1 LAIDWLLDGPSN
13 LSGLPPV
20 PRLTDA
26 FYDPAPTSVII
37 RIRRRFRGKH
47 ADSRCADKAG

>member
-1 LAIDWLLDGPSN
+1 MPRAVATNSLAIMMIVMLVN
-13 LSGLPPV
+13 
-20 PRLTDA
+20 
-26 FYDPAPTSVII
+26 PAPTSVII